1 VAHSFVSRLPKTQ
14 GKAPAVRPVQI
25 RYAGLGLLATD

>member
-1 VAHSFVSRLPKTQ
+1 LPWGRVTLPKTQ
-14 GKAPAVRPVQI
+14 GKAQVVRPVQI